1 MTGGNERTGGAGGR
15 SRPGKGPGSHARAGS
30 SQPAQLTEHAQLIE
44 RARLLG
50 VALTDA
56 AASRLLRL
64 LDELAEWNK
73 AYNLTSIRQ
82 REAMLTRHILDS
94 LSIHEDLQGETVA
107 DVGTGAGFPGLPL
120 AVTNPDRRFTLV
132 DSSGKKTRFV
142 LHAARTLALE
152 NVTVAQSRA
161 EDLRPEAPFHTI
173 TARAFAAL
181 PELLEKVRG
190 SCGPG
195 TRVLAM
201 KGRYPAAEI
210 AAVEPPWR
218 IVRTRPLEVPGLG
231 EERHLVVAMLS
242 DAPNEPTMCTGQ

>member
-1 MTGGNERTGGAGGR
+1 MTGGDERTRLPERESLA
-15 SRPGKGPGSHARAGS
+15 
-30 SQPAQLTEHAQLIE
+30 EHAQLIE

-64 LDELAEWNK
+64 LDELAEWNR

-94 LSIHEDLQGETVA
+94 LSIHEDLSGETVA

-120 AVTNPDRRFTLV
+120 AVTNPDRRFTLI

-161 EDLRPEAPFHTI
+161 EDLHPEAPFHI
-173 TARAFAAL
+173 VTARACAAL

-190 SCGPG
+190 LCGPG

-210 AAVEPPWR
+210 AAVQAPWR
-218 IVRTRPLEVPGLG
+218 IVRTRPLQIPGLA
-231 EERHLVVAMLS
+231 EERHLVVAECGARF
-242 DAPNEPTMCTGQ
+242 DTMGP